1 MFKLK
6 HINEKTFG
14 LDLMD
19 ATTNKNDN
27 NNNNNNV
34 EIKSDSIDSSPKSIP
49 TNSIGRLKSK
59 LKLFETNFEV
69 KFTKEES
76 K

>member
-6 HINEKTFG
+6 RINETTFG
-14 LDLMD
+14 LDLLD
-19 ATTNKNDN
+19 TNKNEIN
-27 NNNNNNV
+27 NNQNNV
-34 EIKSDSIDSSPKSIP
+34 EIKNDNSSPKPAP

-59 LKLFETNFEV
+59 LKLFECNFEV